1 MSTYKNGKIPDH
13 LLIRRGDFL
22 LTAGTWAKFDDLV
35 ERVKN
40 RTGVTLRIS
49 TGSTVATRGAGA
61 FRTYTMQVL
70 VKAYWTA
77 RGKSRMAAYPGTSSH
92 GGEYKGADALAIDI
106 TNYSQIPLHV
116 FFEEGRNA
124 GFQMGYFDGRN
135 GRPYEPW
142 HIIDRNPYRAVP
154 KPAGGNAK
162 PIIIPAPEPEEEDD
176 DMKIFGYKKSA
187 DGNRTWYVEF
197 NSTSG
202 YWHEWVSNDLEYIRS
217 YADKWT
223 PNGIPLLTE
232 KDRDSRKAECD
243 RISGR
248 AG

>member
-70 VKAYWTA
+70 VKAYWTV

-106 TNYSQIPLHV
+106 TNYGQVPLHV

-124 GFQMGYFDGRN
+124 GFQMGYFDGKN
-135 GRPYEPW
+135 GKPYEPW
-142 HIIDRNPYRAVP
+142 HIIDRNPYRKVP
-154 KPAGGNAK
+154 STAGGNAK
-162 PIIIPAPEPEEEDD
+162 PIIIPAVPEEEDEP
-176 DMKIFGYKKSA
+176 MKYGQIHTTRP
-187 DGNRTWYVEF
+187 DGKMLRRALYAPGTAYF
-197 NSTSG
+197 A
-202 YWHEWVSNDLEYIRS
+202 YWDANDAGLANALARQFETGSSQEVSYGVFE
-217 YADKWT
+217 AFQ
-223 PNGIPLLTE
+223 
-232 KDRDSRKAECD
+232 KAAAAC
-243 RISGR
+243 